1 MSISRFIQSVKDAWR
16 GVKFVFK
23 HEQNFRIQIFTA
35 LCVIGA
41 GWYFDLS
48 KPEWILVIFLILSVI
63 TLEFLN
69 STVEKLSDILKPR
82 LDYQVEVVK
91 DIMAGV
97 VFLTSL
103 GAIVIG
109 VIIFWPHLIALFN
122 RWW

>member
-1 MSISRFIQSVKDAWR
+1 MSVIRFIQSLKDAWH

-23 HEQNFRIQIFTA
+23 HEQNFRVQTFVAIA
-35 LCVIGA
+35 VVLA
-41 GWYFDLS
+41 GWYFRLS

-69 STVEKLSDILKPR
+69 SAVEKLSDILKPR
-82 LDYQVEVVK
+82 LDYQVEAVK

-109 VIIFWPHLIALFN
+109 VIIFWPHLIFYV
-122 RWW
+122 R

>member
-1 MSISRFIQSVKDAWR
+1 MNLRRFIQSFKEASR

-41 GWYFDLS
+41 GWYFHLS

-109 VIIFWPHLIALFN
+109 VIIFWPHLITLFT
-122 RWW
+122 R

>member
-1 MSISRFIQSVKDAWR
+1 MNLRRLAQSLKDAWH

-23 HEQNFRIQIFTA
+23 HEQNFRIQIFSA
-35 LCVIGA
+35 LCVILA
-41 GWYFDLS
+41 GWFFRLS
-48 KPEWILVIFLILSVI
+48 KPEWILVIFLILSVV

-69 STVEKLSDILKPR
+69 SAVEKFSDILKPR

-103 GAIVIG
+103 GAIIIG

-122 RWW
+122 R

>member
-1 MSISRFIQSVKDAWR
+1 MNVNRFARSLKDAWR

-23 HEQNFRIQIFTA
+23 HEQNFRIQVFSA
-35 LCVIGA
+35 LCVVGV
-41 GWYFDLS
+41 GWYFHLS

-69 STVEKLSDILKPR
+69 SAVEKFSDILKPR

-103 GAIVIG
+103 GAIIIG
-109 VIIFWPHLIALFN
+109 AIIFWPHLVVLFA
-122 RWW
+122 RW

>member
-1 MSISRFIQSVKDAWR
+1 MSVSRFIQSLKDAWH

-23 HEQNFRIQIFTA
+23 REQNFRIQIFVA

-41 GWYFDLS
+41 GWYFCLS

-82 LDYQVEVVK
+82 LDYQVQVVK

-97 VFLTSL
+97 VFLTSF
-103 GAIVIG
+103 GAVIIG
-109 VIIFWPHLIALFN
+109 FIIFWPHAKTLFN
-122 RWW
+122 

>member
-1 MSISRFIQSVKDAWR
+1 MSLSRFIQSLKDAWH
-16 GVKFVFK
+16 GVKFVFW
-23 HEQNFRIQIFTA
+23 HEQNFRIQIFTSV
-35 LCVIGA
+35 CVIAA
-41 GWYFDLS
+41 GWYFRLS
-48 KPEWILVIFLILSVI
+48 KPEWILVIFLILSII

-109 VIIFWPHLIALFN
+109 IIIFWPHLIALFA
-122 RWW
+122 R